1 MPTIRQ
7 KLAGKT
13 SKLALPRERLEGHPA
28 DPREYR
34 EGEFCTVEIA
44 LINAD
49 PNQPRKYFDPD
60 SLAELSQSIGQK
72 GVLQPVIIRRETT
85 GEIYLVAGERR
96 YRAAKMAGLEKIPAV
111 LTRGN
116 PMEIALIENLQRDNL
131 RPVEEAEALGRMV
144 DEHNYTH
151 EQLSLVIGKARSTI
165 TETLSLNRLPE
176 EIREECRRADVYPRR
191 LLVEVAKQETSDR
204 MRSLFQKIKS
214 TGLKSGQVRE
224 ITRKKRKTNQ
234 PVPASAVLQRISA
247 LDGCLN
253 NFDIDSAAPDEA
265 AKVLNALQALG
276 ERIARMLE

>member
-1 MPTIRQ
+1 MPSIRK

-13 SKLALPRERLEGHPA
+13 SKLALPRERLEDHPA

-34 EGEFCTVEIA
+34 EGEFCMVELG

-49 PNQPRKYFDPD
+49 PNQPRKYFDPE

-72 GVLQPVIIRRETT
+72 GVLQPIIIRRETN
-85 GEIYLVAGERR
+85 GGIYLVAGERR

-144 DEHNYTH
+144 EEYKYTH

-165 TETLSLNRLPE
+165 TEALSLNRLPE
-176 EIREECRRADVYPRR
+176 EIKEECRRADMYPRR
-191 LLVEVAKQETSDR
+191 LLIEVAKQKTSAR
-204 MRSLFQKIKS
+204 MRSLFKKIKS
-214 TGLKSGQVRE
+214 AGLKSGQVRD
-224 ITRKKRKTNQ
+224 ITRNKRKSDRSV
-234 PVPASAVLQRISA
+234 PVSTVLQRISA
-247 LDGCLN
+247 LDKTLQ
-253 NFDIDSAAPDEA
+253 NFEINSAQPDEISR
-265 AKVLNALQALG
+265 VLDALQALS
-276 ERIARMLE
+276 ERIANMLK